1 MHVRGRRL
9 PGENNGVYEG
19 RFVIVLLHHLRLD
32 VQPRVLRVLSL
43 RVMIVN
49 DEMFRVGAL
58 SLLASSL
65 GRLES
70 IVDGCQVSLPARI
83 SVLFPDLVR
92 RSAVL
97 VTWSLTPS
105 PPH

>member
-1 MHVRGRRL
+1 MHVRGWRL
-9 PGENNGVYEG
+9 PGQNNGVYEG

-70 IVDGCQVSLPARI
+70 IVDGCQISLPSRKIGKILSLARQLGV
-83 SVLFPDLVR
+83 VL
-92 RSAVL
+92 
-97 VTWSLTPS
+97 TWSLTQS